1 MADDDPRRGPGWHDA
16 SMRRHGWGGD
26 IPADDDE
33 AARRIIDAARAS
45 IDERA
50 AVSISD
56 VASALGITRQ
66 TVYRYFAT
74 QEALLQATAL
84 ASVGGFL
91 DHLAADLH
99 SIDEPTTAVVEG
111 IAYTLEQLPHDRY
124 LGLVMQP
131 GRASAFAVGV
141 TADTA
146 IAFGRSILERFDVDW
161 AAAGFTDS
169 RFDEL
174 VEFML
179 RVLQSF
185 ILDPDGPSRRGADL
199 REFLHRWVAPAV
211 TAASITELAP

>member
-1 MADDDPRRGPGWHDA
+1 
-16 SMRRHGWGGD
+16 MRRHGWGGD

-33 AARRIIDAARAS
+33 AARRIIDAARGC
-45 IDERA
+45 IDERGS
-50 AVSISD
+50 VTISD
-56 VASALGITRQ
+56 VATALGITRQ

-74 QEALLQATAL
+74 QDSLLRATAL

-91 DHLAADLH
+91 DRLATDLH
-99 SIDEPTTAVVEG
+99 AIDDPAVAVVEG

-124 LGLVMQP
+124 LGLVMHP

-141 TADTA
+141 TADVA
-146 IAFGRSILERFDVDW
+146 IAFGRSILQRSDVDW
-161 AAAGFTDS
+161 AASGFTDA

-185 ILDPDGPSRRGADL
+185 ILDPEGTSRRGAEL
-199 REFLHRWVAPAV
+199 RGFLHRWVAPAV
-211 TAASITELAP
+211 LAASGARPAAGR

>member
-1 MADDDPRRGPGWHDA
+1 
-16 SMRRHGWGGD
+16 MRRHGWGGD

-45 IDERA
+45 IDLRGT
-50 AVSISD
+50 VSISD
-56 VASALGITRQ
+56 VATALGITRQ

-74 QEALLQATAL
+74 QEALLQATAM

-91 DHLAADLH
+91 DGLAADLH
-99 SIDEPTTAVVEG
+99 AIDDPTTAVVEG
-111 IAYTLEQLPHDRY
+111 IAYTLERLPHDRY

-131 GRASAFAVGV
+131 GRASAYAVGV
-141 TADTA
+141 TAATS

-161 AAAGFTDS
+161 AAAGFTGD

-179 RVLQSF
+179 RMLQSF
-185 ILDPDGPSRRGADL
+185 ILDPDGPSRQGAAL
-199 REFLHRWVAPAV
+199 RAFLHRWVAPAV
-211 TAASITELAP
+211 VRAAAEVTP